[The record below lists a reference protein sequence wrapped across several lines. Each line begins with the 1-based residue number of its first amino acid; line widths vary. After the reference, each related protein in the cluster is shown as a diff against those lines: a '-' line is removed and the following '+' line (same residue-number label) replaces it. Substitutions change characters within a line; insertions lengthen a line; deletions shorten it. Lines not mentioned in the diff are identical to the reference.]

1 MVELILRE
9 SIDHLGR
16 RGDVVKVAGG
26 YARNYLL
33 PRKLALPVTE
43 ANRRQVDRERVIAEQ
58 READERQAAQAL
70 ADRVAAVECEIARRV
85 GENDTLYGSVT
96 NADIAEQ
103 LAVNMLEID
112 KRQVQLDEPIK
123 QLGDFTVAVKIHRD
137 VTTNVR
143 VRVVSEGTAA
153 DESA

>member
-58 READERQAAQAL
+58 HEADERQAAQAL

-143 VRVVSEGTAA
+143 VRVVSEGAAA

>member
-1 MVELILRE
+1 VVELILRE

-143 VRVVSEGTAA
+143 VRVVSEGAAA